1 MHFHVIDRNHW
12 HRKPYFEHYWHHSRC
27 TFSMTANLDITTIR
41 LEVKRQNMKLY
52 PVLLYM
58 LSTVVNR
65 HREFRTCMDSEG
77 RLGYWDWMSPS
88 YTIFHEDDTTFSSI
102 WTLYSEEF
110 HMFYRRYLDDL
121 DRYGSIKGLMTK
133 ENEPPN
139 TFPVSSIPWVN
150 FSSFNLNIY
159 NEGTYLLPIFTMGR
173 YKERDGRTLL
183 PLAGQFHHAVCDG
196 YHAGLVYNELQGL
209 ADTCEHWLTHY

>member
-1 MHFHVIDRNHW
+1 MHFHVIDLNHW
-12 HRKPYFEHYWHHSRC
+12 HRKPYFEHYCNHSRC
-27 TFSMTANLDITTIR
+27 TFSMTANLDITR
-41 LEVKRQNMKLY
+41 LRAEVKRKNMKLY

-58 LSTVVNR
+58 LATVVNR
-65 HREFRTCMDSEG
+65 HCEFRTCMDAEG

-88 YTIFHEDDTTFSSI
+88 YTIFHEDDSTFSSI

-110 HMFYRRYLDDL
+110 HVFYRRYLDDL

-133 ENEPPN
+133 ANEPPN

-159 NEGTYLLPIFTMGR
+159 GEGTYLLPIFTMGK
-173 YKERDGRTLL
+173 YEERADQILL

-196 YHAGLVYNELQGL
+196 YHAGLLYQELQNL
-209 ADTCEHWLTHY
+209 ADTCEHWWLHR